1 MPAKTHRVKLGKQLY
16 PLKFG
21 NKALRVYEKEA
32 EASVADLYGKTF
44 GVGTITYLLHAGMV
58 YDNPEVTL
66 DDIDEMLDTYL
77 EGGGDISPLVE
88 VISEA
93 LAESGWF
100 TNPTKASP
108 STKDSGAKPAEQV

>member
-16 PLKFG
+16 TLRYG
-21 NKALRVYEKEA
+21 NKALRVYEREA

-58 YDNPEVTL
+58 YDQPEVTL
-66 DDIDEMLDTYL
+66 DDIDDMLDTFL
-77 EGGGDISPLVE
+77 AEGGDITAVTK
-88 VISEA
+88 VITDA

-100 TNPTKASP
+100 SNPTKASP
-108 STKDSGAKPAEQV
+108 STKDSGGNPAA